1 MGSRDKERKDYLTLP
16 LSPPAAAA
24 AAAGSPS
31 SLFISP
37 PLLTR
42 MGLSA
47 LGEAIRHAVS
57 SGLPRVN

>member
-1 MGSRDKERKDYLTLP
+1 MRDKERKDYLTLP
-16 LSPPAAAA
+16 LSPPAAD